1 MKLGES
7 EAGFI
12 LSNKGVV
19 KNEERVKGTFKIM
32 LILMFIKFLFISFLL
47 FFFLKKEG
55 GNRVVII
62 VEGVRIYVFIVLLW
76 LISIEGTMFLWG
88 VVFLFRDIDL

>member
-12 LSNKGVV
+12 LLNKGVV

-32 LILMFIKFLFISFLL
+32 LILMFIKFLFISFCCS
-47 FFFLKKEG
+47 FFCK
-55 GNRVVII
+55 
-62 VEGVRIYVFIVLLW
+62 
-76 LISIEGTMFLWG
+76 SHGTY
-88 VVFLFRDIDL
+88 

>member
-1 MKLGES
+1 MRPMLKLGES

-47 FFFLKKEG
+47 FFFLLKSRHLL
-55 GNRVVII
+55 NQYII
-62 VEGVRIYVFIVLLW
+62 
-76 LISIEGTMFLWG
+76 
-88 VVFLFRDIDL
+88 